1 MKGKF
6 VFILAMSALLGLS
19 YFALSSG
26 ADQAQMP
33 ENVKSILKQNCSLS
47 VCHSG
52 KNASAGLNLEPA
64 NLPASVVGVSS
75 REKPDLKI
83 VDPAAPEKSYLLA
96 KIKGEPGIMGKRMP
110 ANRNPL
116 TEEEIR
122 QVEEWITSLKVSALF

>member
-6 VFILAMSALLGLS
+6 VFILGMWAFLGLS
-19 YFALSSG
+19 YVALCRG
-26 ADQAQMP
+26 TAQVQMP
-33 ENVKSILKQNCSLS
+33 DNVKNIFKDNCGIS

-64 NLPASVVGVSS
+64 NLPASVVGVAS
-75 REKPDLKI
+75 REKPDLRI

-96 KIKGEPGIMGKRMP
+96 KIKGEPGLVGKRMP

-116 TEEEIR
+116 PDEEIR
-122 QVEEWITSLKVSALF
+122 QVEEWIISLKTSGSF